1 MKLLTALC
9 VGALLAGCATS
20 QPTEAQ
26 KQQEAKARE
35 AMGAGAGQLEN
46 SGAIQDGTMLNPP
59 NSAFSVEL

>member
-20 QPTEAQ
+20 QPTDAQ
-26 KQQEAKARE
+26 KAQEAKARE
-35 AMGAGAGQLEN
+35 AMGAGANQLEG
-46 SGAIQDGTMLNPP
+46 SGAVEDGSMLNPP